1 MATKMTK
8 KDYFTALLALLA
20 NTDTTDIN
28 DDISVDALT
37 AFVNHEIELLEN
49 KRSSVKP
56 TKAQTENIAVK
67 ETIVLVLKEIGKPV
81 TITEMQKY
89 SADLATYSC
98 QKLSALLKQL
108 VENDKTVTKVTEK
121 KKTYF
126 SAC

>member
-8 KDYFTALLALLA
+8 RDYFNAILAVLA
-20 NTDTTDIN
+20 TVEDTDV
-28 DDISVDALT
+28 SGLT

-49 KRSSVKP
+49 KRSTTKP
-56 TKAQTENIAVK
+56 TKTQTENIAVK
-67 ETIVLVLKEIGKPV
+67 ETIVSVLKDIGKPV

-89 SADLATYSC
+89 SAELSEYSC

-108 VENDKTVTKVTEK
+108 VEIDKTVTKVTEK

>member
-1 MATKMTK
+1 MATTKMTK
-8 KDYFTALLALLA
+8 RDYFNAILAVLA
-20 NTDTTDIN
+20 TVEDTDV
-28 DDISVDALT
+28 SGLT

-49 KRSSVKP
+49 KRSTAKP
-56 TKAQTENIAVK
+56 TKTQTENLAVK
-67 ETIVLVLKEIGKPV
+67 ETIVSVLKEIGKPV
-81 TITEMQKY
+81 TITEMQKH
-89 SADLATYSC
+89 SADLAEFSC

>member
-1 MATKMTK
+1 MATTKMTK
-8 KDYFTALLALLA
+8 RDYFNAILAVLA
-20 NTDTTDIN
+20 TVEDTDV
-28 DDISVDALT
+28 SGLT

-49 KRSSVKP
+49 KRSTAKP
-56 TKAQTENIAVK
+56 TKTQTENLAVK
-67 ETIVLVLKEIGKPV
+67 ETIVSVLKEIGKPV
-81 TITEMQKY
+81 TITEMQKF
-89 SADLATYSC
+89 SVDLAEFSC

>member
-8 KDYFTALLALLA
+8 RDYFNAILAILA
-20 NTDTTDIN
+20 TVEDTDV
-28 DDISVDALT
+28 SGLT

-49 KRSSVKP
+49 KRSSTKP
-56 TKAQTENIAVK
+56 TKTQTENLAVK
-67 ETIVLVLKEIGKPV
+67 ETIVSVLKEIGKPV
-81 TITEMQKY
+81 TITEMQKF
-89 SADLATYSC
+89 SVDLAEFSC

>member
-1 MATKMTK
+1 MATTKMTK
-8 KDYFTALLALLA
+8 RDYFNAILAVLA
-20 NTDTTDIN
+20 TVEDTDV
-28 DDISVDALT
+28 SGLT

-49 KRSSVKP
+49 KRSSTKP
-56 TKAQTENIAVK
+56 TKTQTENLAVK
-67 ETIVLVLKEIGKPV
+67 ETIVSVLKEIGKPV
-81 TITEMQKY
+81 TITEMQKH
-89 SADLATYSC
+89 SADLAEFSC

>member
-1 MATKMTK
+1 MATTKMTK
-8 KDYFTALLALLA
+8 RDYFNAILAVLA
-20 NTDTTDIN
+20 TVEDTDV
-28 DDISVDALT
+28 SGLT

-49 KRSSVKP
+49 KRSSTKP
-56 TKAQTENIAVK
+56 TKTQTENLAVK
-67 ETIVLVLKEIGKPV
+67 ETIVSVLKEIGKPV
-81 TITEMQKY
+81 TITEIQKF
-89 SADLATYSC
+89 SVDLAEFSC

>member
-1 MATKMTK
+1 MATTKMTK
-8 KDYFTALLALLA
+8 RDYFNAILAVLA
-20 NTDTTDIN
+20 TVEDTDV
-28 DDISVDALT
+28 SGLT

-49 KRSSVKP
+49 KRSTTKP
-56 TKAQTENIAVK
+56 TKTQTENLAVK
-67 ETIVLVLKEIGKPV
+67 ETIVSVLKEIGKPV
-81 TITEMQKY
+81 TITEMQKH
-89 SADLATYSC
+89 SADLAEFSC

>member
-1 MATKMTK
+1 MATTKMTK
-8 KDYFTALLALLA
+8 RDYFNAILAVLA
-20 NTDTTDIN
+20 TVEDTDV
-28 DDISVDALT
+28 SGLT

-49 KRSSVKP
+49 KRSSTKP
-56 TKAQTENIAVK
+56 TKTQTENLAVK
-67 ETIVLVLKEIGKPV
+67 ETIVSVLKEIGKPV
-81 TITEMQKY
+81 TITEMQKF
-89 SADLATYSC
+89 SAGLAEFSC

>member
-1 MATKMTK
+1 MATTKMTK
-8 KDYFTALLALLA
+8 RDYFNAILAVLA
-20 NTDTTDIN
+20 TVEDTDV
-28 DDISVDALT
+28 SGLT

-49 KRSSVKP
+49 KRSTAKP
-56 TKAQTENIAVK
+56 TKTQTENLAVK
-67 ETIVLVLKEIGKPV
+67 ETIVSVLKGMGKPA
-81 TITEMQKY
+81 TISEMQKF
-89 SADLATYSC
+89 STDLAEFSC

>member
-1 MATKMTK
+1 MATTKMTK
-8 KDYFTALLALLA
+8 RDYFNAIRAVLATVED
-20 NTDTTDIN
+20 TDV
-28 DDISVDALT
+28 SGLT

-49 KRSSVKP
+49 KRSSTKP
-56 TKAQTENIAVK
+56 TKTQTENLAVK
-67 ETIVLVLKEIGKPV
+67 ETIVSVLKEIGKPV
-81 TITEMQKY
+81 TITEMQKF
-89 SADLATYSC
+89 SADLAEFSC

>member
-1 MATKMTK
+1 MATTKMTK
-8 KDYFTALLALLA
+8 RDYFNAILAVLA
-20 NTDTTDIN
+20 TVEDTDV
-28 DDISVDALT
+28 SGLT

-49 KRSSVKP
+49 KRSTAKP
-56 TKAQTENIAVK
+56 TKTQTENLAVK
-67 ETIVLVLKEIGKPV
+67 ETIVSVLKEIGKPV
-81 TITEMQKY
+81 TITEMQKF
-89 SADLATYSC
+89 SAELAEFSC

>member
-1 MATKMTK
+1 MATTKMTK
-8 KDYFTALLALLA
+8 RDYFNAILAVLA
-20 NTDTTDIN
+20 TVEDTDV
-28 DDISVDALT
+28 SGLT

-49 KRSSVKP
+49 KRSTAKP
-56 TKAQTENIAVK
+56 TKTQTENLAVK
-67 ETIVLVLKEIGKPV
+67 ETIISVLKEIGKPV
-81 TITEMQKY
+81 TITEMQKF
-89 SADLATYSC
+89 SAELAEFSC

>member
-1 MATKMTK
+1 MATTKMTK
-8 KDYFTALLALLA
+8 RDYFNAILAVLA
-20 NTDTTDIN
+20 TVEDTDV
-28 DDISVDALT
+28 SGLT

-49 KRSSVKP
+49 KRSTKP
-56 TKAQTENIAVK
+56 TKTQTENLAVK
-67 ETIVLVLKEIGKPV
+67 ETIVSVLKEIGKPV
-81 TITEMQKY
+81 TITEMQKF
-89 SADLATYSC
+89 SADLAEFSC

>member
-1 MATKMTK
+1 MATTKMTK
-8 KDYFTALLALLA
+8 RDYFNAILAVLA
-20 NTDTTDIN
+20 TVEDTDV
-28 DDISVDALT
+28 SGLT

-49 KRSSVKP
+49 KRSSTKP
-56 TKAQTENIAVK
+56 TKTQTENLAVK
-67 ETIVLVLKEIGKPV
+67 ETIVSVLKEMGKPA
-81 TITEMQKY
+81 TISEMQKF
-89 SADLATYSC
+89 STELAEFSC

>member
-1 MATKMTK
+1 MATTKMTK
-8 KDYFTALLALLA
+8 RDYFNAILAVLA
-20 NTDTTDIN
+20 TVEDTDV
-28 DDISVDALT
+28 SGLT

-49 KRSSVKP
+49 KRSSTKP
-56 TKAQTENIAVK
+56 TKTQTENLAVK
-67 ETIVLVLKEIGKPV
+67 ETIISVLKEIGKPV
-81 TITEMQKY
+81 TITEMQKF
-89 SADLATYSC
+89 SAELAEFSC

>member
-1 MATKMTK
+1 MATTKMTK
-8 KDYFTALLALLA
+8 RDYFNAILAVLA
-20 NTDTTDIN
+20 TVEDTDV
-28 DDISVDALT
+28 SGLT

-49 KRSSVKP
+49 KRSTAKP
-56 TKAQTENIAVK
+56 TKILTENLAVK
-67 ETIVLVLKEIGKPV
+67 ETIVSVLKEIGKPV
-81 TITEMQKY
+81 TITEMQKF
-89 SADLATYSC
+89 SADLAEFSC

>member
-1 MATKMTK
+1 MATTKMTK
-8 KDYFTALLALLA
+8 RDYFNAILTVLATVED
-20 NTDTTDIN
+20 TDV
-28 DDISVDALT
+28 SGLT

-49 KRSSVKP
+49 KRSTAKP
-56 TKAQTENIAVK
+56 TKTQTENLAVK
-67 ETIVLVLKEIGKPV
+67 ETIVSVLKEIGKPV
-81 TITEMQKY
+81 TITEMQKF
-89 SADLATYSC
+89 SAELAEFSC

>member
-1 MATKMTK
+1 MATTKMTK
-8 KDYFTALLALLA
+8 RDYFNAILTVLATVED
-20 NTDTTDIN
+20 TDV
-28 DDISVDALT
+28 SGLT

-49 KRSSVKP
+49 KRSSTKP
-56 TKAQTENIAVK
+56 TKTQTENLAVK
-67 ETIVLVLKEIGKPV
+67 ETIVSVLKEMGKPA
-81 TITEMQKY
+81 TISEMQKY
-89 SADLATYSC
+89 SAELAEFSC

>member
-1 MATKMTK
+1 MATTKMTK
-8 KDYFTALLALLA
+8 RDYFNAILAVLA
-20 NTDTTDIN
+20 TVEDTDV
-28 DDISVDALT
+28 SGLT

-49 KRSSVKP
+49 KRSTAKP
-56 TKAQTENIAVK
+56 TKTQTENLAVK
-67 ETIVLVLKEIGKPV
+67 ETIISVLKEIGKPV
-81 TITEMQKY
+81 TITEMQKF
-89 SADLATYSC
+89 SADLAEFSC

>member
-1 MATKMTK
+1 MATTKMTK
-8 KDYFTALLALLA
+8 RDYFNAILAVLA
-20 NTDTTDIN
+20 TVEDTDV
-28 DDISVDALT
+28 SGLT

-49 KRSSVKP
+49 KRSSTKP
-56 TKAQTENIAVK
+56 TKTQTENLAVK
-67 ETIVLVLKEIGKPV
+67 ETIVSVLKEMGKPA
-81 TITEMQKY
+81 TITEMQKF
-89 SADLATYSC
+89 STELAEFSC

>member
-1 MATKMTK
+1 MATTKMTK
-8 KDYFTALLALLA
+8 RDYFNAILAVLA
-20 NTDTTDIN
+20 TVEDTDV
-28 DDISVDALT
+28 SGLT

-49 KRSSVKP
+49 KRSTAKP
-56 TKAQTENIAVK
+56 TKTQTENLAVK
-67 ETIVLVLKEIGKPV
+67 ETIVSVLKEMGKPA
-81 TITEMQKY
+81 TISEMQKF
-89 SADLATYSC
+89 STELAEFSC